1 MLNKEKFIEYVE
13 NKLGQD
19 YNVNYNGKNL
29 KIYNNMFSI
38 GMNTDTYT
46 NKNDLLVKTFDND
59 YYFFSVINSIAN
71 KLDRYYKKFKD

>member
-1 MLNKEKFIEYVE
+1 M
-13 NKLGQD
+13 GQD
-19 YNVNYNGKNL
+19 YNVNYNDKNL
-29 KIYNNMFSI
+29 KISNNNFSV

-71 KLDRYYKKFKD
+71 RLDRYYKKFKN